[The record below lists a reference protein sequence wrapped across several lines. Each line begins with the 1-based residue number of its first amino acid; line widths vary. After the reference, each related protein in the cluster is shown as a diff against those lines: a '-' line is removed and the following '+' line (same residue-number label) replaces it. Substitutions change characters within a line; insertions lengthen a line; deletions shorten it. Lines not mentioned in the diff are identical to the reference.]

1 VHTIIGRRIRPYLA
15 TASMGATANIGEHP
29 VVLLDHAIALLRLAL
44 VIFIWKAILRGD
56 DSVDGAAV
64 LTYLL
69 LARVLLD
76 QLDIRTPVLGAI
88 WDGTIATRLIRP
100 TSVFG
105 DHLAEMLGG
114 WWVRWV
120 AFSIPALALAPVLGV
135 DLAPASTRRAAAFA
149 VSLGLSVAVG
159 AAVDFLYALLVV
171 RWPETYWS
179 LWFAR
184 QSLSPLVAG
193 AVVPLTVLPWSVG
206 TVLGWLP
213 FASMVSAPLRIYT
226 GDGDVV
232 TLLAGQAAWALLLW
246 SLLRR
251 VWKRAAAR
259 MVSFGG

>member
-1 VHTIIGRRIRPYLA
+1 MHTIVGRRMRPYLA

-29 VVLLDHAIALLRLAL
+29 VVLLDHAIALLRLVL
-44 VIFIWKAILRGD
+44 VVLIWKAILRGD
-56 DSVDGAAV
+56 DTVDSGAV

-76 QLDIRTPVLGAI
+76 QLDVRTPVLGAI
-88 WDGTIATRLIRP
+88 WDGTIATRLVRP
-100 TSVFG
+100 VSVFG

-120 AFSIPALALAPVLGV
+120 AFSIPALLLAPVLGV
-135 DLAPASTRRAAAFA
+135 DLGPASAARAVAF
-149 VSLGLSVAVG
+149 VGSLGLSIAVG
-159 AAVDFLYALLVV
+159 AAVDFLFALLVV

-179 LWFAR
+179 LWLAR
-184 QSLSPLVAG
+184 QSLSPFLAG
-193 AVVPLTVLPWSVG
+193 AVVPLALLPWSIG
-206 TVLGWLP
+206 AVLGWLP

-232 TLLAGQAAWALLLW
+232 TLLAGQAAWAALLW
-246 SLLRR
+246 LLLRR

>member
-1 VHTIIGRRIRPYLA
+1 MHTIVGRRTRPYLA
-15 TASMGATANIGEHP
+15 TASMGATASIGEHP
-29 VVLLDHAIALLRLAL
+29 LVLLDHAIGLLRLAF
-44 VIFIWKAILRGD
+44 VIIVWKAILRGD

-69 LARVLLD
+69 LARVLID
-76 QLDIRTPVLGAI
+76 QLDVRTPVLGAI
-88 WDGTIATRLIRP
+88 WDGTIASRLLRP
-100 TSVFG
+100 VSVFG
-105 DHLAEMLGG
+105 DHLAEMVGG
-114 WWVRWV
+114 WWVRGV

-135 DLAPASTRRAAAFA
+135 DLRPASTARAVAFA
-149 VSLGLSVAVG
+149 GSLCLSIAVG
-159 AAVDFLYALLVV
+159 ASVDFLYALLVV

-184 QSLSPLVAG
+184 QSLSPLLAG
-193 AVVPLTVLPWSVG
+193 AVVPLTLLPWSIG

-232 TLLAGQAAWALLLW
+232 ALLAGQAAWAALLW
-246 SLLRR
+246 LVLRR
-251 VWKRAAAR
+251 VWTRAAAR